1 MPPVVPPAPSGAMPL
16 QDEPPVRR
24 PELLP
29 LAGIALLA
37 GCAWWW
43 SLQLPPPLAWLAML
57 AEAAP
62 LGILVVATSLLL
74 AGGAVDLALGALAV
88 IAAMLAARLP
98 AAFGL
103 TPLLGAACAVIACA
117 TLAALHGML
126 ITLTRRPAWIVT
138 GTMLLGYA
146 GLSTLVLGLPAVAAL
161 APARWEALGWQTPA
175 YALGAMGWAATLPP
189 VPLALCAWVLAL
201 LLVPVLLHTTAGGNR
216 ILALGASPGIA
227 QGLGVPVLR
236 SRAGLFA
243 AAGLLAAVAG
253 LLDPGTAG
261 PVQPVPELSAVA
273 EALAAAIIGGGLG
286 ARRRHA
292 FAGGALAVLLV
303 MLIGRGVAM
312 VGLPPGTAMAA
323 VALLLLLALALDV
336 RSRTAAEVTG

>member
-16 QDEPPVRR
+16 QDEPTLRR

-43 SLQLPPPLAWLAML
+43 SVALPPAAAWLAML

-74 AGGAVDLALGALAV
+74 AGGAVDLTLGALAV

-103 TPLLGAACAVIACA
+103 APSAGAAAAILACAV
-117 TLAALHGML
+117 LGALHGVL
-126 ITLTRRPAWIVT
+126 VTLTRRPAWIVT
-138 GTMLLGYA
+138 GAMLLGYA
-146 GLSTLVLGLPAVAAL
+146 GLSALVLGLPAVAAL

-175 YALGAMGWAATLPP
+175 LAFEAMGSAVTLPP
-189 VPLALCAWVLAL
+189 VSPAPCAWVLAL
-201 LLVPVLLHTTAGGNR
+201 ALVPLLLHTTAGGNR
-216 ILALGASPGIA
+216 ILALGAAPAIA
-227 QGLGVPVLR
+227 QGLGVPVLSAR
-236 SRAGLFA
+236 ICLFA
-243 AAGLLAAVAG
+243 SAGLLAAVAG
-253 LLDPGTAG
+253 LLDPGAAG

-292 FAGGALAVLLV
+292 FLGGALAVLLV

-312 VGLPPGTAMAA
+312 AGLPPGTAMLGL
-323 VALLLLLALALDV
+323 ALLLLLALALDA
-336 RSRTAAEVTG
+336 RSRAAAEAG